1 MKDQEEL
8 IIKNVVAITKTFFL
22 NDIVTIDLKEY
33 GEGPRKY
40 VMYAK
45 DNFSRLTVLQFIA
58 DKKAETIGQFLL
70 EKWISVFGRMQTLH
84 SDRGGKL
91 VNSEIS
97 RLAEYLDDKISN
109 TTAYSTNQK
118 GSNIVNRTNAVFG
131 TLFKT

>member
-1 MKDQEEL
+1 
-8 IIKNVVAITKTFFL
+8 
-22 NDIVTIDLKEY
+22 
-33 GEGPRKY
+33 
-40 VMYAK
+40 MYAK

-58 DKKAETIGQFLL
+58 DKKAEMIGQFLL
-70 EKWISVFGRMQTLH
+70 EKWISVFGRMKTLH

-109 TTAYSTNQK
+109 TAAYSTNRK